1 MGDSI
6 DVSDKTKF
14 AMPIRNL
21 ISLIAS
27 VAVGVWA
34 YFGIIERLNR
44 IETNNILMQADLV
57 KNTEFRIKWPRGDLG
72 SLPADAEQFEKR
84 LAAYQAAI
92 KQLEETSLTFVPYT
106 TREAL
111 PNSKA
116 GQEPRVVFQNEL
128 ERVVKYWYVAGEDQK
143 LYGELQPGERRVQET
158 FASHVWLIT
167 DQQDKPLGYFV
178 SNGVSATAKIVPRKP
193 ADPPK

>member
-1 MGDSI
+1 MSDSI

-44 IETNNILMQADLV
+44 IETNNILMQADLI

-72 SLPADAEQFEKR
+72 SLPADAEQFMLIEHLSGEFDK
-84 LAAYQAAI
+84 LLNNI
-92 KQLEETSLTFVPYT
+92 ETG
-106 TREAL
+106 
-111 PNSKA
+111 KA
-116 GQEPRVVFQNEL
+116 PF
-128 ERVVKYWYVAGEDQK
+128 
-143 LYGELQPGERRVQET
+143 
-158 FASHVWLIT
+158 
-167 DQQDKPLGYFV
+167 DQQQALTLDFYKQRIETLEGKV
-178 SNGVSATAKIVPRKP
+178 ETLKDNVANLKAHNGS
-193 ADPPK
+193 

>member
-1 MGDSI
+1 MSDAI

-27 VAVGVWA
+27 VGVGVWA

-72 SLPADAEQFEKR
+72 SLPADAEQFMLIEHLSGEFDK
-84 LAAYQAAI
+84 LLSNI
-92 KQLEETSLTFVPYT
+92 ETG
-106 TREAL
+106 
-111 PNSKA
+111 KA
-116 GQEPRVVFQNEL
+116 PF
-128 ERVVKYWYVAGEDQK
+128 
-143 LYGELQPGERRVQET
+143 
-158 FASHVWLIT
+158 
-167 DQQDKPLGYFV
+167 DQQQALTLDFYKQRIETLEGKVEPLKDNV
-178 SNGVSATAKIVPRKP
+178 ANLKAHNGN
-193 ADPPK
+193 

>member
-1 MGDSI
+1 MSDAI

-44 IETNNILMQADLV
+44 IETNNILMQADLI

-72 SLPADAEQFEKR
+72 SLPADAEQFMLIEHLSGEFDK
-84 LAAYQAAI
+84 LLNNI
-92 KQLEETSLTFVPYT
+92 ETG
-106 TREAL
+106 
-111 PNSKA
+111 KA
-116 GQEPRVVFQNEL
+116 PF
-128 ERVVKYWYVAGEDQK
+128 
-143 LYGELQPGERRVQET
+143 
-158 FASHVWLIT
+158 
-167 DQQDKPLGYFV
+167 DQQQALTLDFYKQRIETLEGKV
-178 SNGVSATAKIVPRKP
+178 ETLKDNVANLKAHNGN
-193 ADPPK
+193 